1 MDITFALFMLVFA
14 DSKNEPLFQAQ
25 KLKQKGIGLPG
36 MEAL

>member
-1 MDITFALFMLVFA
+1 MDITFALFMVVFA

-25 KLKQKGIGLPG
+25 KLTKRIGLPR